1 MNSMSVLEAR
11 VAELE
16 RKVDILTKALNILL
30 TEGEELSE
38 EEVKEIKARLEDWLK
53 KRSKKFTEL
62 EKVLNE
68 I

>member
-30 TEGEELSE
+30 AEGEELPE

-53 KRSKKFTEL
+53 KRSEKFTDL
-62 EKVLNE
+62 EEVLNE